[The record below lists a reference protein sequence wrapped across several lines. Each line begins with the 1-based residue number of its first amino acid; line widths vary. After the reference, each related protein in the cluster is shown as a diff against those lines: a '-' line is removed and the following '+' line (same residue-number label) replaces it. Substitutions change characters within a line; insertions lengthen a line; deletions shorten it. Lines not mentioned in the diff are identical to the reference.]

1 MQENLNFFLIP
12 IIGAAIGWVT
22 NYIAVKMLFHPRK
35 PISFLF
41 FSVQG
46 VFPKRQSKLAI
57 KLGEVVSK
65 ELISTEE
72 IKKYINEVASSTE
85 IINIVENKLENFIA
99 KKLPV
104 LFPLLAMVLNAELI
118 QTIKKHIIDEFKPLI
133 DDLVAKLSNQL
144 DSKLNIHQIVEDK
157 VTNFSSDKLEEIL
170 FSIMRREFK
179 FIELVGAVLGFLI
192 GIIQLLLIN
201 QSIL

>member
-1 MQENLNFFLIP
+1 MIDNFLTVSV
-12 IIGAAIGWVT
+12 AI
-22 NYIAVKMLFHPRK
+22 YAVCF
-35 PISFLF
+35 
-41 FSVQG
+41 V
-46 VFPKRQSKLAI
+46 
-57 KLGEVVSK
+57 
-65 ELISTEE
+65 
-72 IKKYINEVASSTE
+72 
-85 IINIVENKLENFIA
+85 
-99 KKLPV
+99 
-104 LFPLLAMVLNAELI
+104 AMVLNAELI

-192 GIIQLLLIN
+192 GIILLLLIN